1 MANIQGK
8 VGQGVVPVT
17 LRLPAELRDEVKAK
31 ADEMGR
37 SMNTHILMTLKSSV
51 SAVQAVAQK

>member
-17 LRLPAELRDEVKAK
+17 LRLPVDLRNEVKAK
-31 ADEMGR
+31 PMRWGG
-37 SMNTHILMTLKSSV
+37 
-51 SAVQAVAQK
+51 Q

>member
-17 LRLPAELRDEVKAK
+17 LRLPVDLRDEVKAQ

-37 SMNTHILMTLKSSV
+37 SMNTHILMTLKQSL
-51 SAVQAVAQK
+51 SAEKPATA

>member
-17 LRLPAELRDEVKAK
+17 LRLPVDLRNEVKAK

-37 SMNTHILMTLKSSV
+37 SMNTHILMTLKNSV
-51 SAVQAVAQK
+51 LAEQATAQK